1 MNMNENMKKL
11 LVVDDELGILNF
23 IKLYFVEKGYEVLA
37 ANCGMEALQK
47 LCYKPDLILMDIMMP
62 DMDGIELCQL
72 IRNKV
77 ACPILFLSAKIE
89 EQDRIRGLSVGGDDY
104 IIKPFS
110 IDELYAR
117 VEAHLRREKRQI
129 SDATVKYFG
138 ELWIDYTAKQVG
150 YNNEAINLTKKEFKI
165 IELLSLNKGQV
176 FSKERIYERVWSYY
190 AEGDADIAITE
201 HIKRIRK
208 KIVRKDIEYIETIWG
223 IGYRW
228 KK

>member
-1 MNMNENMKKL
+1 MKKM
-11 LVVDDELGILNF
+11 LVVDDEVGILNF
-23 IKLYFVEKGYEVLA
+23 IKLYFVDKGYEVLV
-37 ANCGMEALQK
+37 ANSGKEALQK
-47 LCYKPDLILMDIMMP
+47 LCEKPDLILMDIMMP

-110 IDELYAR
+110 IEELYAR
-117 VEAHLRREKRQI
+117 VEAHLRRENRQI
-129 SDATVKYFG
+129 SNATVKYFG
-138 ELWIDYTAKQVG
+138 ELWIDYSANQVG
-150 YNNEAINLTKKEFKI
+150 YYNEAINLTKKEYKI

-176 FSKERIYERVWSYY
+176 FSKERIYERVWGFC

-208 KIVRKDIEYIETIWG
+208 KIDKQDIEYIETIWG

>member
-1 MNMNENMKKL
+1 M
-11 LVVDDELGILNF
+11 LVVDDEVGILNF
-23 IKLYFVEKGYEVLA
+23 IKLYFVDKGYEVLV
-37 ANCGMEALQK
+37 ANSGKEALQK
-47 LCYKPDLILMDIMMP
+47 LCEKPDLILMDIMMP

-110 IDELYAR
+110 IEELYAR
-117 VEAHLRREKRQI
+117 VEAHLRRENRQI
-129 SDATVKYFG
+129 SNATVKYFG
-138 ELWIDYTAKQVG
+138 ELWIDYSANQVG
-150 YNNEAINLTKKEFKI
+150 YYNEAINLTKKEYKI

-176 FSKERIYERVWSYY
+176 FSKERIYERVWGFC

-208 KIVRKDIEYIETIWG
+208 KIDKQDIEYIETIWG